1 LCVYAIT
8 LQSSFEDVT
17 EFHDAILRVKDCD
30 SIPFVLVGNKCD
42 LEDERKI
49 SREEGQQLANELGC
63 KFLEASAKRKI
74 NVDEMFTELVKE
86 IMAFRRKQP
95 QSTTTNE
102 TPRPVEKTKRRCAL
116 F

>member
-1 LCVYAIT
+1 
-8 LQSSFEDVT
+8 
-17 EFHDAILRVKDCD
+17 
-30 SIPFVLVGNKCD
+30 

-49 SREEGQQLANELGC
+49 SKEEGQQLATELGC

-86 IMAFRRKQP
+86 IMAYRRKQP
-95 QSTTTNE
+95 QTATNNDA
-102 TPRPVEKTKRRCAL
+102 PRPIEKTKRRCAL